1 MVTPSGSGPEPSA
14 AVPAPDPIQ
23 DAGQGSAGAVPRR
36 GDPVRR
42 ALLLTPVIAV
52 IVGVIVAVA
61 GQPATPEVPAPPA
74 SATSSGV
81 AVGGGPERG
90 GYLVD
95 AAELRE
101 RSALAAAG
109 HEPYAAA
116 VADLLAWAESAIDEP
131 AAPVQP
137 LVIVGTDGPF
147 VQDSRRAYGL
157 ALAFGV
163 TGQERFAAAS
173 RATIRSYVDTV
184 SSTTDTCPDSGGC
197 HTSLIIGRT
206 GAAFAFAADLL
217 AGSSTW
223 TDEDAADV
231 RVWMHDVLLP
241 AASRRPNNWG
251 DAGTFLRVVAADHAD
266 DQAEFTAAIEQWR
279 SFIDLIEP
287 DGRIPEEVRRGAAG
301 ISYTQEAL
309 QYKVAVAR
317 IAERR
322 GIDLW
327 DYQGALGGSL
337 RSAIDRLAYYWFRP
351 DEWPDDPAPIVP
363 STGPLWEIAYA
374 HWGDPRWVD
383 IIADRRPFGDRGH
396 SAIRWT
402 TLTNGVPFATVTAG
416 LPTDGPSGSP
426 EVSGEPSATATA
438 TASPTP
444 TPAPTVTPALGAVDN
459 LRVRL
464 ASAFGS
470 RVPIT
475 VRWDR
480 PPDGAV
486 VEVER
491 AVDGGAWRGLAVPSD
506 AREVEDTIPLD
517 REYAYRARLVLDGRE
532 GPWAT
537 VDRVSVD
544 RLEGTASSVDRNGRW
559 DRVTFAGYSRGAAT
573 STDTRGATMTW
584 RGTARDLAIVG
595 PRGPTRGR
603 MIISVDGERAAV
615 VDLGAADFEP
625 RVRLFEISLPDPGD
639 HEVIVEARP
648 LDGRTTVAV
657 DDIVTLDWSTSAPG
671 G

>member
-1 MVTPSGSGPEPSA
+1 MVSASGSGPESPA
-14 AVPAPDPIQ
+14 AKPAPDPLP
-23 DAGQGSAGAVPRR
+23 DADRGPGQAAPRR

-42 ALLLTPVIAV
+42 ALLLTPVIA
-52 IVGVIVAVA
+52 ILVGVIVAVA
-61 GQPATPEVPAPPA
+61 GQPADRDFPSPPA
-74 SATSSGV
+74 ASAEV
-81 AVGGGPERG
+81 VGSVDGGPSLG

-109 HEPYAAA
+109 REPYATA
-116 VADLLAWAESAIDEP
+116 VDDLLTWAESAIDESS
-131 AAPVQP
+131 APVQP

-157 ALAFGV
+157 ALAYVV
-163 TGQERFAAAS
+163 TGDDRFAAAS
-173 RATIRSYVDTV
+173 RATIRAYVDTV

-217 AGSSTW
+217 AGSPVWS
-223 TDEDAADV
+223 DKDAADV
-231 RVWMHDVLLP
+231 RDWMRDVMLP

-266 DQAEFTAAIEQWR
+266 DELEFAAAIEQWR

-301 ISYTQEAL
+301 ISYTHEAL
-309 QYKVAVAR
+309 QYKVAVAH

-327 DYQGALGGSL
+327 EYEGALGGSL
-337 RSAIDRLAYYWFRP
+337 RAAIDRLAYYWFRP
-351 DEWPDDPAPIVP
+351 EEWPDHPAATIP
-363 STGPLWEIAYA
+363 STGPLWEIAFA
-374 HWGDPRWVD
+374 HWRDPRWVD
-383 IIADRRPFGDRGH
+383 IIAQRRPFGDRGH

-402 TLTNGVPFATVTAG
+402 TLTNGIPFETVLAG
-416 LPTDGPSGSP
+416 GPSADPSLSP
-426 EVSGEPSATATA
+426 DPSAAPSRSA
-438 TASPTP
+438 
-444 TPAPTVTPALGAVDN
+444 TPAPTLSPAPTAAPAVVIDN

-464 ASAFGS
+464 TSPYGS
-470 RVPIT
+470 RLPVT

-480 PPDGAV
+480 LPDDAD

-491 AVDGGAWRGLAVPSD
+491 AIDGGDWRALT
-506 AREVEDTIPLD
+506 VEADTRSVADTIRLD
-517 REYAYRARLVLDGRE
+517 RTHTYRARAVVDGTA

-537 VDRVSVD
+537 VEGVSVD
-544 RLEGTASSVDRNGRW
+544 RLEGTASSVDRDGPWERSA
-559 DRVTFAGYSRGAAT
+559 FSGYSRGVAT
-573 STDTRGATMTW
+573 STDARDASLTW

-603 MIISVDGERAAV
+603 MIVTVDGERAAV
-615 VDLGAADFEP
+615 VDLRASGFEP
-625 RVRLFEISLPDPGD
+625 RVTLFEISLPEPGD
-639 HEVIVEARP
+639 HTITIEARP

-657 DDIVTLDWSTSAPG
+657 DDIVTLDWSASAPG